1 MMNATLRGKPYAE
14 RHLRAMVITG
24 AMLINVFPADAIEW
38 IDDEWVVNVPAGE
51 TLSPTAADYAEWSGR
66 EVHKR
71 GEGRLVI
78 ADAAAD
84 TVDLIYEDGLL
95 SFMRSLPKDV
105 AASSESAGGWH
116 HYASKKDG
124 TAWTLDPFTGDGKVS
139 IGHTS
144 GNCASVSSRKEPIA
158 VKGRMRLGGK
168 IKLCKEGSGS
178 WGFALVLHNDP
189 RGYSARADCKE
200 NTNLGYAGDNA
211 IQNSFAIG
219 FVNFHHEDFDHSY
232 YVGRNGTS
240 WAQAKTDPAIDFN
253 TYDGTGLVDRVFDLT
268 LESDSRAKTVKLTLV
283 QDQDGT
289 DVTFTRTFEDT
300 DLTEICGN
308 DTAYLA
314 FTTDAGGRS
323 TVATVE
329 NLKVE
334 YYLYPDDAARP
345 FLNSL
350 RVETPDPQIEFD
362 LPGGG
367 LTNKLAQTISVT
379 APDARIKLVN
389 LGVDG
394 QTISFGAM
402 TTTGDVGL
410 SGLLPDDVAVDDDEA
425 NARWYYA
432 CYKSD
437 GTKDD
442 DHTPYAGEAG
452 VYIGSP
458 GGGRSALTARKTPIG
473 LAGRLKISGE
483 VKFLKEGSGSWG
495 FAIVLHNDPRGYS
508 AKADCKENTNLGYAG
523 DNAIQNSFAIGFVNF
538 HHEDFDHSYYVGTNG
553 TWLAHDK
560 TDPAIDFNTYDGTG
574 LVDRVFDLTLESDSR
589 AKTVKLTLVQDQ
601 DGTDVTF
608 TRTFE
613 DTDLT
618 EICGNDTAYL
628 AFTTD
633 AGGRSTVATIENL
646 KVEYMQEH
654 RPVILTQG
662 TITMPEKSNIALDAA
677 DMMFDFNWK
686 FSQTASVTLTR
697 GAKIAVAGNVSTRL
711 RRVTVDGATLRTGV
725 WTAANCDWVIGTGSV
740 ILGGSGMMMIFR

>member
-1 MMNATLRGKPYAE
+1 MTNAAQRGKPHAG
-14 RHLRAMVITG
+14 RHLRSLVVAG
-24 AMLINVFPADAIEW
+24 AILLNVFPVDAIEW
-38 IDDEWVVNVPAGE
+38 IDNEWVVNVPAGE
-51 TLSPTAADYAEWSGR
+51 TLAPTAADYAEWSGR
-66 EVHKR
+66 EVHKC
-71 GEGRLVI
+71 GGGRLVV

-84 TVDLIYEDGLL
+84 AVDLVYEDGLL
-95 SFMRSLPKDV
+95 SFTRSLPKGV
-105 AASSESAGGWH
+105 AASSESPDGWY

-144 GNCASVSSRKEPIA
+144 GSCASVTSRKEPIA
-158 VKGRMRLGGK
+158 VKGRMKLGGK
-168 IKLCKEGSGS
+168 IKFCKEGSGS

-189 RGYSARADCKE
+189 RGYSARADCRE

-219 FVNFHHEDFDHSY
+219 FVNYHTADYVHSY

-253 TYDGTGLVDRVFDLT
+253 TYDETDQVDRVFDLT

-314 FTTDAGGRS
+314 FTTDAGGRT
-323 TVATVE
+323 TVATIE

-334 YYLYPDDAARP
+334 YNLYPDDAARP

-350 RVETPDPQIEFD
+350 RVETPDPQIELD
-362 LPGGG
+362 LPKGG
-367 LTNKLAQTISVT
+367 LTNKLAQAVSVT
-379 APDARIKLVN
+379 APDARIKLGN

-394 QTISFGAM
+394 QAISFGAM

-458 GGGRSALTARKTPIG
+458 GGQRSALTARKVPIG
-473 LAGRLKISGE
+473 LAGRFKISGE
-483 VKFLKEGSGSWG
+483 VKFLKEGTGSWG
-495 FAIVLHNDPRGYS
+495 FALVLHNDSRGYS
-508 AKADCKENTNLGYAG
+508 AKADCSQNTNLGYAG
-523 DNAIQNSFAIGFVNF
+523 GNAIQNSFAIGFVNF
-538 HHEDFDHSYYVGTNG
+538 HNDDFDHSYYVGTNG
-553 TWLAHDK
+553 TWWTHAK
-560 TDPAIDFNTYDGTG
+560 TDPAIDFNTYDGAS
-574 LVDRVFDLTLESDSR
+574 LVDRVFGLTLESDSR

-613 DTDLT
+613 NTDLT
-618 EICGNDTAYL
+618 EICGKDTAYL

-633 AGGRSTVATIENL
+633 AGGRSTVVTIENL
-646 KVEYMQEH
+646 KVEYMQGH

-662 TITMPEKSNIALDAA
+662 AITMPDKSNIALDAV
-677 DMMFDFNWK
+677 DMMFDLKWK
-686 FSQTASVTLTR
+686 FSQAASVTLTR
-697 GAKIAVAGNVSTRL
+697 GAKIAVAENVLTHL
-711 RRVTVDGATLRTGV
+711 RRATVGGSTLGTGV
-725 WTAANCDWVIGTGSV
+725 WTAAKCDWVIGAGSV
-740 ILGGSGMMMIFR
+740 ILGGIGTMMILR